1 MKLTVI
7 MKTALG
13 FGLILVLMIGITV
26 AALTNQSAVGQLFRI
41 TTSEVVPEMQQAY
54 RLVIGI
60 QNANKAVSQHAAVSG
75 NELLE
80 QYEQDFAQ
88 AREAVATTHESLRDQ
103 LAGQPELTDTLEAGY
118 SQVTRA
124 LTLGEQHLGTRREVL
139 SSRQTFLQ
147 EYQSQGSRWLTF
159 ANDMKIVDRVLENLA
174 GSSDSTARQVGADA
188 KYVLDRIALIRS
200 GVTGIGGLQ
209 TTDEVARVQANLSN
223 ELDKIEPRMQRL
235 ADNNEIIHRYLSTY
249 VELLNTA
256 VTADTGTIPLYLAS
270 LQAQERSAEELAQLA
285 ETVNQSVQSLSG
297 LTQALSDEGVRM
309 ADEVEEANSRATLTV
324 LGVLAASLV
333 IALAI
338 MFSLIRSIRQPLKI
352 ITRLLADVSDG
363 DLSQKMTVRS
373 NDEFSQIGRGINDL
387 IDRTREIIVDI
398 KKTSSEVGS
407 VANQVTET
415 TQSSSEKLLQQ
426 KDQSASIATAV
437 SEMTSSA
444 GEISEYAGTTLSQV
458 QAVNGSASEGQQNMR
473 NSNAVIQQLV
483 DDLNQANE
491 VVSSVQQESDNI
503 SQILN
508 VIQGIAEQTNLLALN
523 AAIEAARAGEQ
534 GRGFAVVADEVRSLA
549 SKTQSSTE
557 EIYEMIDRLQ
567 TRANN
572 AVGLMTTNLERVDQ
586 LVTRAE
592 DTDGSIQTILSSL
605 QQITDMSQHIAEG
618 TASQQNVAEEVS
630 RSIQEVAEISDTI
643 YSNASQNVAT
653 FERLN
658 ELVER
663 QNASVSR
670 FRY

>member
-13 FGLILVLMIGITV
+13 FGLILVLMIGISVT
-26 AALTNQSAVGQLFRI
+26 ALTNQSSVGQLFRI
-41 TTSEVVPEMQQAY
+41 TTSEVVPQMQEAY

-60 QNANKAVSQHAAVSG
+60 QNANKAVSQHAAVSD

-80 QYEQDFAQ
+80 RYEQDFA
-88 AREAVATTHESLRDQ
+88 ASRKNVSATYQTLSEQ
-103 LAGQPELTDTLEAGY
+103 LSGQPALSDNLKSSY
-118 SQVTRA
+118 DQVRSA
-124 LTLGEQHLGTRREVL
+124 LDLGEQHLITRREVL
-139 SSRQTFLQ
+139 ATRQTFLQ

-174 GSSDSTARQVGADA
+174 SQADSTSRQVGGDA

-200 GVTGIGGLQ
+200 GVTGVGGLQ
-209 TTDEVARVQANLSN
+209 TTQEVIDVQANLTK
-223 ELDKIEPRMQRL
+223 ELEKIDVRMKRL
-235 ADNNEIIHRYLSTY
+235 ADDNEIIHRYLSTY
-249 VELLNTA
+249 VELLQTA
-256 VTADTGTIPLYLAS
+256 VTDENGTIPLYLAS
-270 LQAQERSAEELAQLA
+270 LQAQEKSSDELTRLA
-285 ETVNQSVQSLSG
+285 DTVNQSVQSLTQ
-297 LTQALSDEGVRM
+297 LTQALSNEGLRL
-309 ADEVEEANSRATLTV
+309 AEQVEAANTQATVTV
-324 LGVLAASLV
+324 VGVLTASLV
-333 IALAI
+333 IALGI
-338 MFSLIRSIRQPLKI
+338 MFSLIRSIRKPLKT
-352 ITRLLADVSDG
+352 ITGLLAAVSDG

-387 IDRTREIIVDI
+387 IDHTREIIVDI

-415 TQSSSEKLLQQ
+415 TKSSSEKLLLQ

-444 GEISEYAGTTLSQV
+444 SEISDNASNTLSQV
-458 QAVNGSASEGQQNMR
+458 KAVNGSASEGQQNMR
-473 NSNAVIQQLV
+473 NSNQVIQQLV
-483 DDLNQANE
+483 DDLNHASE
-491 VVSSVQQESDNI
+491 VVSTVQQESDNI

-557 EIYEMIDRLQ
+557 EIYEMIERLQ
-567 TRANN
+567 SRANN
-572 AVGLMTTNLERVDQ
+572 AVGLMTKNLERVDQ
-586 LVTRAE
+586 LVASAE
-592 DTDGSIQTILSSL
+592 DTDQSIQTILSSL
-605 QQITDMSQHIAEG
+605 QHINDMSQHIAEG
-618 TASQQNVAEEVS
+618 TASQQSVAEEVS
-630 RSIQEVAEISDTI
+630 RSIQEVAEISDAI
-643 YSNASQNVAT
+643 YSNASQNVKT

-658 ELVER
+658 ELVEH